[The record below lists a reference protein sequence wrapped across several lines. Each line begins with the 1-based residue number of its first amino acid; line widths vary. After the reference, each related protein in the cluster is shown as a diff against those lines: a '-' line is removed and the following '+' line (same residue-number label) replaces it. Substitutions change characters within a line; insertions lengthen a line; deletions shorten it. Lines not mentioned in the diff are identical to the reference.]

1 MQVVSELTK
10 SHRDAST
17 LRAAAKSLGL
27 QLEHMLPQQLQY
39 IAACRTKLADDVQQL
54 CKQQLL
60 LLDSSGELLLPN
72 SNLHL
77 PAADTA
83 TLQTLQ
89 DLIASGSSVRM
100 LSSCYAPIWQDAE
113 SQLVLTKLLGLPQ
126 ADAATAINSIVEVHN
141 SSQDGGKPVTDKQRL
156 QHLQYLAQ
164 QKHLLTADE
173 QLCVAVQQAV
183 RLHDEDGN
191 LAASSELFFPLGST
205 LAADLQQDMRAAG
218 MRFLHKRYA
227 QEQGLR
233 ELLHLLGVST
243 ATIGVVAQRILR
255 LYADGQEGVSE
266 QQRRRHLGFFA
277 GNLRLLEENSHLLQ
291 QVKGQVQL
299 QDSMGCYRAT
309 DSLHHSLSTQLQ
321 SLHEDMLAA
330 GMLFLHS
337 SYLGEMTSEHTG
349 NAGSS
354 SSPSTAT
361 AAAQRRLMALLE
373 LLGVTTPDFGVVTRH
388 LLQLY
393 QADEHTAAMPAEQH
407 IQHIANGR

>member
-1 MQVVSELTK
+1 
-10 SHRDAST
+10 
-17 LRAAAKSLGL
+17 
-27 QLEHMLPQQLQY
+27 
-39 IAACRTKLADDVQQL
+39 
-54 CKQQLL
+54 
-60 LLDSSGELLLPN
+60 
-72 SNLHL
+72 
-77 PAADTA
+77 
-83 TLQTLQ
+83 
-89 DLIASGSSVRM
+89 
-100 LSSCYAPIWQDAE
+100 
-113 SQLVLTKLLGLPQ
+113 
-126 ADAATAINSIVEVHN
+126 
-141 SSQDGGKPVTDKQRL
+141 
-156 QHLQYLAQ
+156 
-164 QKHLLTADE
+164 
-173 QLCVAVQQAV
+173 VAVQQAV

-205 LAADLQQDMRAAG
+205 LAAVLQQDMRAAG

-407 IQHIANGR
+407 IQHIDFFAEHTTLLQGSESSLLQDLQQHVLLWEDSGCRRTATDLFFSLGADTAELQADVVGAGMHFVNNKIIIIMLQGPLQTQ